1 MEVLPFSNSH
11 ASITVAFFLTTNNV
25 FYTPSIT
32 THYAFHTSKPFV
44 ARTSRRLRAMPTS
57 RHVSS

>member
-11 ASITVAFFLTTNNV
+11 ASTPPHSRTTNNV